1 MIRTAFLGA
10 PRPAAPS
17 LETLAELTDLQMVIT
32 RPDRPRG
39 RGRTPAPSAV
49 KAKALELG
57 APVAQPSDPQQLEAA
72 LAPLSLDLAVTAV
85 YGMILPPGV
94 LALPRRGAV
103 NLHFSLLPRWRGA
116 APVQRA
122 VLAGDPVTGV
132 TLMQMEEG
140 LDSGGVLAAWPTSI
154 GTDETAGELTDRLAA
169 AAAELLGRN
178 LEALA
183 AGELAPEPQDESL
196 AVWAPKVTAAEA
208 RLDFTRPAAEAV
220 RAVRAFCPRPGAHT
234 VWRGARFKIHRARAA
249 PGALAPA
256 RLEARSGR
264 VLAGAGGGCVEL
276 LEVQPAG
283 ARSMTAAEWLR
294 GVRGGLGS
302 FE

>member
-10 PRPAAPS
+10 PPPAVPS
-17 LETLAELTDLQMVIT
+17 LETLAALTDLRVVVT
-32 RPDRPRG
+32 RPARPRG
-39 RGRTPAPSAV
+39 RGRTPAPSEV
-49 KAKALELG
+49 EAKALELG
-57 APVAQPSDPQQLEAA
+57 IPVARPSDPQQLEAA
-72 LAPLSLDLAVTAV
+72 LAPLGLDLAVTAA

-94 LALPRRGAV
+94 LALPRCGAV

-122 VLAGDPVTGV
+122 VLAGDAVTGV

-154 GTDETAGELTDRLAA
+154 GSDETAGELTDRLAA

-183 AGELAPEPQDESL
+183 AGEPAPEPQDESL
-196 AVWAPKVTAAEA
+196 AVWAPKVTSAEA
-208 RLDFTRPAAEAV
+208 RLDFTRPAEEAV

-256 RLEARSGR
+256 RLEVRSGL
-264 VLAGAGGGCVEL
+264 VLAGAGGGCLEL

-302 FE
+302 FG